1 MKREK
6 EKVRMRKSQTTVI
19 IIFLLDYIFLRKQG
33 CSQPKILGVGGR
45 EQSER
50 FLELGHRGRSES
62 PVGVWGETPEA
73 EPLFAF

>member
-50 FLELGHRGRSES
+50 FSELGYRGRSES